1 MRLNKIFE
9 EITNDFNR
17 SDYIKWKKKNV
28 SLRGIK
34 NSGEENNGGA
44 MLGKGLYTAALSN
57 KSLSKQYGTVYFV
70 INGIPKNPKVFNDLN
85 QWEIWFYNTL
95 VYEFSKKEG
104 KDYPDKRDFNKYT
117 TIEKEMMNLGYDG
130 IIIKGRE
137 YVNFS
142 PPENVNYFKT
152 EEELINYYEI
162 INNGTTN

>member
-1 MRLNKIFE
+1 M
-9 EITNDFNR
+9 
-17 SDYIKWKKKNV
+17 
-28 SLRGIK
+28 
-34 NSGEENNGGA
+34 
-44 MLGKGLYTAALSN
+44 
-57 KSLSKQYGTVYFV
+57 
-70 INGIPKNPKVFNDLN
+70 
-85 QWEIWFYNTL
+85 
-95 VYEFSKKEG
+95 YEFSKKEG